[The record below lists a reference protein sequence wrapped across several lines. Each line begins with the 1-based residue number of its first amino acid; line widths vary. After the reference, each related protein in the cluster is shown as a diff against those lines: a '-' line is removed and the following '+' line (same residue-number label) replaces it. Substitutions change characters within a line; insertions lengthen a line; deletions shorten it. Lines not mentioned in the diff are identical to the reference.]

1 SNMDFPTGNVKTR
14 DSQTLI
20 RLAGKL
26 TDMQAIRNLPL
37 TTPTGTKIRLADIAE
52 VRDSEK
58 EVEKVSRLDQKS
70 TIFLQVLKQTDANA
84 VAVSENIQ
92 NQIESVEK
100 SFEQTGV
107 KIFIA
112 NDTTEFTL
120 KAANNVIF
128 DLGLA
133 VVLVGFIM
141 LFFLHSLRNAGIVMV
156 AIPLSLIGTF
166 IGLELLGYTLNLM
179 TLLGLS
185 LVVGIL
191 VDDAIVVIENIH

>member
-1 SNMDFPTGNVKTR
+1 
-14 DSQTLI
+14 
-20 RLAGKL
+20 
-26 TDMQAIRNLPL
+26 
-37 TTPTGTKIRLADIAE
+37 
-52 VRDSEK
+52 
-58 EVEKVSRLDQKS
+58 
-70 TIFLQVLKQTDANA
+70 FLQVLKQTDANA

-112 NDTTEFTL
+112 NDTTEVTL
-120 KAANNVIF
+120 KAANNVIY

-191 VDDAIVVIENIH
+191 VDDAIVVIENIHRHMEMGKNKVRAAYDGAAEIGFTVTAITLVIVVVFFPISLASGLA